1 MLDDQ
6 SELRVAFGK
15 FSVEIGDLND
25 PKKNIQISP
34 FWKKIWHLTKFSPQN
49 NSLVLK
55 TRMYDYFVKLWI
67 EDKDM
72 VVSLQGVLNCVAIA

>member
-1 MLDDQ
+1 LVIKEIKTKFFIASLYILDDQ

-34 FWKKIWHLTKFSPQN
+34 F
-49 NSLVLK
+49 
-55 TRMYDYFVKLWI
+55 
-67 EDKDM
+67 
-72 VVSLQGVLNCVAIA
+72 